1 MNPKDNTIILSI
13 RDWRIDSQNPGG
25 SELLQAKSFGG
36 NGDRAKGNC
45 VTTGIAAGWT
55 SSTGPNQ
62 GNCLRRCN
70 DWKILYSPESVAAL
84 LGVSIDYAKFFASL
98 EGGPHAAVHNQLGG
112 SCGDFSSMASS
123 NDPIFFLHHS
133 MVC

>member
-13 RDWRIDSQNPGG
+13 RDWRVDSQNPGG
-25 SELLQAKSFGG
+25 SELLQAKYFGG
-36 NGDRAKGNC
+36 NGDRANGNC

-84 LGVSIDYAKFFASL
+84 LGVSIDYATFYASL

-123 NDPIFFLHHS
+123 NDPIFFLHHA